1 MEFPLTRTEFNRKF
15 SGFDKGAWVE
25 KATVRYKD
33 TLAVIKITE
42 RKPVALYAAGRAGET
57 ALVDKTGFCMPL
69 DSGVVYDLPLVS
81 GLTDSI
87 DEDDRRR
94 LVAGDAVRMNRFLEL
109 VGASDTLLY
118 QALSQVHFGTRVR
131 VMLRGAQTVVVID
144 EKETA
149 SCLARL
155 VRLWETVQS
164 DSVAPVR
171 IDLAYRNLAF
181 VQRESERPSF

>member
-1 MEFPLTRTEFNRKF
+1 
-15 SGFDKGAWVE
+15 
-25 KATVRYKD
+25 
-33 TLAVIKITE
+33 
-42 RKPVALYAAGRAGET
+42 
-57 ALVDKTGFCMPL
+57 MPL